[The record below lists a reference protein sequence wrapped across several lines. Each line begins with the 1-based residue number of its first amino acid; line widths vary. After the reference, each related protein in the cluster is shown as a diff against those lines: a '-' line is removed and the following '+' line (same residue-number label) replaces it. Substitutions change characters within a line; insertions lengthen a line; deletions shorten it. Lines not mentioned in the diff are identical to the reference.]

1 MRILDFIQK
10 VLVEEFREIQQ
21 DQGHYYISFS
31 LICQGI
37 EFLGAC
43 LDSEPFSAKG
53 RSAARFRR
61 AVYDLFPASYRKFN
75 QGSGR
80 PFDLYENLRCGL
92 QHVILPESP
101 IELIQQSE
109 REKFDAIHLEV
120 KEIRG
125 IDRLVLVSED
135 LFDDYEKACKEIIAR
150 IGDGRLKGWKFE
162 GDLLITG

>member
-1 MRILDFIQK
+1 MRISDFIQK
-10 VLVEEFREIQQ
+10 VLIEELREIQQ
-21 DQGHYYISFS
+21 NEGHHYISFS
-31 LICQGI
+31 LICRGI

-61 AVYDLFPASYRKFN
+61 AVYDLFPASYRPFN
-75 QGSGR
+75 QGTGR

-101 IELIQQSE
+101 IELIQKSE
-109 REKFDAIHLEV
+109 KGKFDVDHLEV

-125 IDRLVLVSED
+125 MDRLVLVSED
-135 LFDDYEKACKEIIAR
+135 LFDDYEKACKEIMTR
-150 IGDGRLKGWKFE
+150 IRDGRLRGWKFE
-162 GDLLITG
+162 GDVLVPG